1 MQPIKL
7 SWSDAEVKDGELA
20 VPLDGDVPKGW
31 KQSFARTVA
40 LLGSGDWGEVT
51 LKKGLVVVAD
61 VTPGSEEKLRHHLES
76 VIVQANTTLED
87 DEDEPEEED
96 DAEPEAA
103 GEDQRSDPDAE
114 MTQRFRSSG

>member
-51 LKKGLVVVAD
+51 LKKGLVLVAD

-76 VIVQANTTLED
+76 VIAQANTTTE
-87 DEDEPEEED
+87 EDEGPE
-96 DAEPEAA
+96 
-103 GEDQRSDPDAE
+103 GEDQPNDPDAE
-114 MTQRFRSSG
+114 MTERFRSLG

>member
-61 VTPGSEEKLRHHLES
+61 VTPGSEEKLRASPGVGNRSGEHHDRGGRG
-76 VIVQANTTLED
+76 A
-87 DEDEPEEED
+87 
-96 DAEPEAA
+96 
-103 GEDQRSDPDAE
+103 
-114 MTQRFRSSG
+114 